1 MASLLRAASV
11 SALCLATWGRET
23 CQANSCADTEVEGYE
38 QQELADVNVELLQTA
53 ISVGKLER
61 KTQEFYAPAWCYTIP
76 EYSRAGIGAC
86 NGGAGSCICMGPQV
100 CGSWGPF
107 PMGSWQSYTFS
118 CCGCVPA
125 PPPVAPVPVPAPVA
139 VAAAPVAAP
148 PVAAAPIAPAAAASG
163 TNSECAAHKG
173 CSDLKL
179 TGTCCPAADGTYLGC
194 CDVAA
199 LEEKVIVAQLTTQ
212 TKMLPAWCAN
222 LPETERAKAPPC
234 LGTGPASCMCVSK
247 SVCGEGA
254 PAAGSWQ
261 ALSTACCGC
270 Q

>member
-1 MASLLRAASV
+1 
-11 SALCLATWGRET
+11 
-23 CQANSCADTEVEGYE
+23 
-38 QQELADVNVELLQTA
+38 
-53 ISVGKLER
+53 
-61 KTQEFYAPAWCYTIP
+61 
-76 EYSRAGIGAC
+76 
-86 NGGAGSCICMGPQV
+86 
-100 CGSWGPF
+100 
-107 PMGSWQSYTFS
+107 MGSWQSYTFS

-222 LPETERAKAPPC
+222 LPETERAKAE
-234 LGTGPASCMCVSK
+234 AW
-247 SVCGEGA
+247 
-254 PAAGSWQ
+254 WQ
-261 ALSTACCGC
+261 AVFCSVGLNLRRAFWILSPLWFKNLTCLQPFESACLSNSTLIQAPCFKFLHC
-270 Q
+270 AA

>member
-1 MASLLRAASV
+1 
-11 SALCLATWGRET
+11 
-23 CQANSCADTEVEGYE
+23 
-38 QQELADVNVELLQTA
+38 
-53 ISVGKLER
+53 
-61 KTQEFYAPAWCYTIP
+61 
-76 EYSRAGIGAC
+76 
-86 NGGAGSCICMGPQV
+86 MGPQV

-222 LPETERAKAPPC
+222 LPETERAKAE
-234 LGTGPASCMCVSK
+234 A
-247 SVCGEGA
+247 
-254 PAAGSWQ
+254 
-261 ALSTACCGC
+261 
-270 Q
+270 